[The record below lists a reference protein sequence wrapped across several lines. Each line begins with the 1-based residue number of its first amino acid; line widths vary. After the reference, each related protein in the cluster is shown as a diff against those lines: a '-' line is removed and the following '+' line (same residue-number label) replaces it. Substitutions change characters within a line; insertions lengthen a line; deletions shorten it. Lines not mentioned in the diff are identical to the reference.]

1 MTTQTD
7 IPIEHVEV
15 APLGARFSPQGRER
29 INEFLRSF
37 VSFEAT
43 LGLLYGTTS
52 PDESGRGSW
61 SMTAYGPQTVDDL
74 VKMYAGFGA
83 IVCYDLDGIRVV
95 VPQLAHI
102 AELESGEL
110 EFSGDRICSRAVSE
124 T

>member
-1 MTTQTD
+1 MTTQTN
-7 IPIEHVEV
+7 ISIEHVEV
-15 APLGARFSPQGRER
+15 APLGARFSRQGRER
-29 INEFLRSF
+29 ISEFLRSF

-52 PDESGRGSW
+52 LDESGQGSW